1 MAQISTSIISPM
13 TNVFAD
19 YVGRYRE
26 MHFAWG
32 NSRDR
37 SAHSSRSMHRNRWE
51 MIYWLFFRF
60 AFSAC
65 IISCDGSAS
74 RKRDSIDFY
83 RYLAVELSLLPPPS
97 PSSFSLILSLSLFM
111 AAAFLSF
118 TPFRS
123 PPPPFPPRLSAFP
136 RRSAHLPLC
145 FARPGSTVPFEP
157 PSTDSTLRVS
167 RWRERKRG
175 RRGWVPEIENLNT
188 YDPEGHFYA
197 KCTLSNDEKTR
208 FLPSN
213 VTL

>member
-1 MAQISTSIISPM
+1 MAMQISTSIISPM

-65 IISCDGSAS
+65 IISCDSSAS

-83 RYLAVELSLLPPPS
+83 RYLAVELSLLPLP
-97 PSSFSLILSLSLFM
+97 LSLSLSF
-111 AAAFLSF
+111 ALYGCRLPFLYSPLPPF
-118 TPFRS
+118 CFPPAFRS
-123 PPPPFPPRLSAFP
+123 PSPLLRASWLH
-136 RRSAHLPLC
+136 RSFRATLYRQH
-145 FARPGSTVPFEP
+145 
-157 PSTDSTLRVS
+157 PSRIPKE
-167 RWRERKRG
+167 REVECQR
-175 RRGWVPEIENLNT
+175 
-188 YDPEGHFYA
+188 
-197 KCTLSNDEKTR
+197 
-208 FLPSN
+208 
-213 VTL
+213 

>member
-1 MAQISTSIISPM
+1 MQISTSIISPM

-83 RYLAVELSLLPPPS
+83 RYLAMELSLLPLPL
-97 PSSFSLILSLSLFM
+97 SLSLSLSLFM

-118 TPFRS
+118 TPLC
-123 PPPPFPPRLSAFP
+123 PLSAFP

-167 RWRERKRG
+167 RRRERLSG
-175 RRGWVPEIENLNT
+175 RDRKSEYLWPGRT
-188 YDPEGHFYA
+188 
-197 KCTLSNDEKTR
+197 
-208 FLPSN
+208 FLC
-213 VTL
+213 